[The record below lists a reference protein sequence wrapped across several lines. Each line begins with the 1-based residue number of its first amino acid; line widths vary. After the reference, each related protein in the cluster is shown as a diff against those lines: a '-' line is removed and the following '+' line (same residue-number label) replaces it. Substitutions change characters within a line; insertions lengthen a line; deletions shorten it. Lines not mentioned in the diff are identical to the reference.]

1 MREDWCVEG
10 LEEDMEE
17 DVGAGGSGLEA
28 WNSPEFLQLS
38 RRQQNIEIFKVVS
51 GLVVSLGAEITSSR
65 TRVEDLLRRL
75 ENAENDCSLAGD
87 GGGHQPFAY
96 SGHQTGNGMVG
107 VGHLAAVTGGRP
119 QLNPTNQGQFEFPS
133 LRSEYEN
140 SSVSHPNAQ
149 GWLFSPRSASPCEL
163 PEEPDIPAIAK
174 ARKANPKVILNVGGL
189 KHEVMWRML
198 EKRPLT
204 RLGMLSKARTHQ
216 EILNLCDA
224 YSLQDN
230 EFYFDRDPATF
241 NCVLNFYRTER
252 LHIIDE
258 VCILD
263 FADDLEFWMIK
274 ELNLEICCLDKFNAR
289 REHILQEVEKE
300 KATQG
305 EDEVEEDFGDG
316 YFAQYQKAL
325 WDLFEKPQSS
335 LCAKLISLLSIG
347 LVLVSTVGMCL
358 NTFDWMQAQD
368 IHGQPVDN
376 PKLALIEAVCI
387 SYFSIEYLL
396 RFAGAPK
403 KWDFL
408 KGTMNVIDCMAIAPY
423 YLTLFFMPQPEMGPI
438 DPAIPTGP
446 GVTTEEPQ
454 QEGGFGDV
462 GRIMQVFRIARIMRI
477 FKLARRSVGLQS
489 IAHTVKTSWKDLGLL
504 FLLVGMGMLVF
515 GSLEY
520 YIENEEDETGFTS
533 IPQGMWYA
541 VQTLTSLGY
550 GDFTPQTFL
559 GKVVGSFC
567 GVCGVLVMALPI
579 PIVVDN
585 FADYYSEQ
593 KKLEAKELRREAQAK
608 QTEFD
613 VAAKKVAENGL
624 VKTLASKPGAFS
636 TPPMS
641 PPDGVSR
648 FRLNGTVENK
658 F

>member
-1 MREDWCVEG
+1 MYKG
-10 LEEDMEE
+10 HTHY
-17 DVGAGGSGLEA
+17 S
-28 WNSPEFLQLS
+28 
-38 RRQQNIEIFKVVS
+38 QN
-51 GLVVSLGAEITSSR
+51 A
-65 TRVEDLLRRL
+65 
-75 ENAENDCSLAGD
+75 N
-87 GGGHQPFAY
+87 
-96 SGHQTGNGMVG
+96 
-107 VGHLAAVTGGRP
+107 
-119 QLNPTNQGQFEFPS
+119 GQFEFPALKTEFES
-133 LRSEYEN
+133 N
-140 SSVSHPNAQ
+140 VSHPSAQ
-149 GWLFSPRSASPCEL
+149 GWLFSPRSSSPCDI
-163 PEEPDIPAIAK
+163 PEEPDMVAITRF
-174 ARKANPKVILNVGGL
+174 RKENPKVVINVGGL
-189 KHEVMWRML
+189 KHEVMWRLL

-204 RLGMLSKARTHQ
+204 RLGMLSKARTHS

-230 EFYFDRDPATF
+230 EYYFDRDPATF

-289 REHILQEVEKE
+289 REHIQQEIEKE
-300 KATQG
+300 KMGQG
-305 EDEVEEDFGDG
+305 KEEEVVEDFGDG

-335 LCAKLISLLSIG
+335 FCAKMISLLSIG

-358 NTFDWMQAQD
+358 NTFDWMQAKD
-368 IHGQPVDN
+368 IHNQPVDN

-387 SYFSIEYLL
+387 SYFTIEFLL
-396 RFAGAPK
+396 RLAGSPK
-403 KWDFL
+403 KLDFI
-408 KGTMNVIDCMAIAPY
+408 KGTMNIIDSMAIAPY
-423 YLTLFFMPQPEMGPI
+423 YMTLFFMPQPEMGPL
-438 DPAIPTGP
+438 DLSEGA
-446 GVTTEEPQ
+446 TTERYVPEE
-454 QEGGFGDV
+454 EGGFGNV

-520 YIENEEDETGFTS
+520 YIENEEDGTGFTS
-533 IPQGMWYA
+533 IPQGMWWA

-550 GDFTPQTFL
+550 GDFAPTTFL
-559 GKVVGSFC
+559 GKCIGSCC

-593 KKLEAKELRREAQAK
+593 KKLEAKELKREAQAR
-608 QTEFD
+608 QAEFD
-613 VAAKKVAENGL
+613 LTAKDIAEEGL
-624 VKTLASKPGAFS
+624 VLTLASAPGAFKS
-636 TPPMS
+636 PPMS
-641 PPDGVSR
+641 PPDGLHR
-648 FRLNGTVENK
+648 TRQNGTVENK